1 MKLLVVIPARGGSKR
16 LPGKNIRILGNKP
29 LIAWS
34 IDVVKGI
41 PEICD
46 VLVSTEDEKIA
57 EIAKEFNAFVPWL
70 RPIELA
76 TDTATSIDV
85 VLHALGWYEREKQGV
100 DGVILLQPT
109 SPFRR
114 KESIR
119 KGIEIFLK
127 NEKKNTVLGVS
138 PADPHPMW
146 CFRLKDGILKPFQEA
161 RGLHLRSQDLP
172 PAYFVNGSF
181 YLTSKIHLM
190 EEKTFYTEN
199 MLPLISEQE
208 EESIDIDTEADWK
221 WAESILKDRNS
232 SEY

>member
-1 MKLLVVIPARGGSKR
+1 MAVIPARGGSKR

-76 TDTATSIDV
+76 TDTATSIEV
-85 VLHALGWYEREKQGV
+85 ILHALDWYEREKQEV

-114 KESIR
+114 R
-119 KGIEIFLK
+119 
-127 NEKKNTVLGVS
+127 NN
-138 PADPHPMW
+138 
-146 CFRLKDGILKPFQEA
+146 
-161 RGLHLRSQDLP
+161 
-172 PAYFVNGSF
+172 FV
-181 YLTSKIHLM
+181 
-190 EEKTFYTEN
+190 
-199 MLPLISEQE
+199 
-208 EESIDIDTEADWK
+208 
-221 WAESILKDRNS
+221 
-232 SEY
+232 

>member
-1 MKLLVVIPARGGSKR
+1 MKLLAVIPARGGSKR

-34 IDVVKGI
+34 IDVVKQI

-46 VLVSTEDEKIA
+46 ILVSTDDEEIG
-57 EIAKEFNAFVPWL
+57 EIAKKFGAFVPWL
-70 RPIELA
+70 RPVDLA
-76 TDTATSIDV
+76 EDTSSSIDV
-85 VLHALGWYEREKQGV
+85 VLHAFDWYEKEKQEI

-114 KESIR
+114 EESIR

-146 CFRLKDGILKPFQEA
+146 CFKLENGNLKPFCGGE
-161 RGLHLRSQDLP
+161 GLYLRSQDLP

-181 YLTSKIHLM
+181 YLTPKIHLK
-190 EEKTFYTEN
+190 EKRTFYTEIVV
-199 MLPLISEQE
+199 PLITKYEV
-208 EESIDIDTEADWK
+208 ESLDIDTESDWK
-221 WAESILKDRNS
+221 WAECILKETS
-232 SEY
+232 S